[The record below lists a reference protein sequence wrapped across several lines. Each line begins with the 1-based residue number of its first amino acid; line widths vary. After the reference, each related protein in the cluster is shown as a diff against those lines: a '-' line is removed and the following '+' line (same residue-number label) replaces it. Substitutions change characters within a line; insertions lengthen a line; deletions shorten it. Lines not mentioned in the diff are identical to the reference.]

1 MQPQP
6 QFPVFSLPVPNF
18 EGLDDTQRA
27 AAQAMMPIL
36 PALVDQVVQIV
47 NVSKANS
54 DSANDKKVTKQVK
67 ENPEERKFF
76 LVSHVFY
83 GVDYLCSLS
92 E

>member
-1 MQPQP
+1 
-6 QFPVFSLPVPNF
+6 
-18 EGLDDTQRA
+18 
-27 AAQAMMPIL
+27 MPIL

-54 DSANDKKVTKQVK
+54 DSANNKKVTKQVK
-67 ENPEERKFF
+67 ENPEERKIF